1 MTPIKHSIAVGV
13 FKNRLQAF
21 KAIEDLRKAGFN
33 DDLIGFI
40 RKEGNTGPLQAT
52 VEETHMASVTTGAV
66 GGGVLGGILGAAVAL
81 LIPGIGP
88 MIAGGILG
96 AALGGAA
103 LGVATGSLLGIFT
116 GIGLSDEEAR
126 YYQSELAAGNTIVT
140 IKAGQRYT
148 EAQNIL
154 QRNGSKKAATT
165 STLEN
170 PETTTAIY
178 YEPVDVS
185 ATMPGPVP
193 APDIYTPEP
202 ILEAEEAPD
211 QEQTKTSGETPPE
224 QESNDEDNSA
234 QP

>member
-21 KAIEDLRKAGFN
+21 KAIEDLRNAGFS

-52 VEETHMASVTTGAV
+52 VEETHMASITTGAV
-66 GGGVLGGILGAAVAL
+66 GGGVLGGVLGAAVAL

-103 LGVATGSLLGIFT
+103 LGMATGSLLGIFT
-116 GIGLSDEEAR
+116 GMGLSDEEAR

-140 IKAGQRYT
+140 VKAGQRYA

-154 QRNGSKKAATT
+154 QRNGSQKAATPST
-165 STLEN
+165 SEN
-170 PETTTAIY
+170 PETTTETY

-202 ILEAEEAPD
+202 ILADDETLD
-211 QEQTKTSGETPPE
+211 QEQTQMSRETPPE
-224 QESNDEDNSA
+224 QGNYAEDR
-234 QP
+234 